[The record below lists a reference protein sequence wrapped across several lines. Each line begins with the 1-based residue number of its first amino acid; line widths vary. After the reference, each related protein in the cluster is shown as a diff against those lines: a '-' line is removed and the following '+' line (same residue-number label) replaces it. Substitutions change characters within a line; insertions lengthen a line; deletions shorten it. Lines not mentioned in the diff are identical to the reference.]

1 MYGTQLETFI
11 YKTAERSQN
20 FPQCSSHQHLFSQ
33 MKLILYITVVLLVP
47 ENLFLSFDYPFD
59 GILRDHMATH

>member
-1 MYGTQLETFI
+1 
-11 YKTAERSQN
+11 
-20 FPQCSSHQHLFSQ
+20 

-59 GILRDHMATH
+59 GILRDHMATRHDYTAQTISINKAVDNYLQGIHK